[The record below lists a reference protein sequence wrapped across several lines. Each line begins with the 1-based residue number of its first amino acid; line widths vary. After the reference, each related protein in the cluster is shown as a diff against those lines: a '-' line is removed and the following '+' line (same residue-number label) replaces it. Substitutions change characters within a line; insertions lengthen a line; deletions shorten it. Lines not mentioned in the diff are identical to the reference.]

1 MFREPKT
8 CLRCVPTSSRIWWA
22 GQRRAYSTGKIPFFN
37 PLCIPFRMSYE
48 RWSWMK
54 WHAWNKPSN
63 TLVLNTGIVILLV
76 SNLPSV
82 LASQLLIVAQPS
94 SFHSSW
100 KNCCTIDQEIWSLLL
115 VLWDCNRF
123 HGVPC
128 KNNPKVPPVASR
140 KENIRIRA
148 VHLIDTA
155 YGGEKYRRSA
165 FRAQRLFAGWFQA
178 CWTIPTIPGDMGNK
192 NPTGHLKHF

>member
-1 MFREPKT
+1 MSRSKEGILNREDTFFLSIVYTFSYELWKMELNEVT
-8 CLRCVPTSSRIWWA
+8 CLK
-22 GQRRAYSTGKIPFFN
+22 Q
-37 PLCIPFRMSYE
+37 
-48 RWSWMK
+48 
-54 WHAWNKPSN
+54 PSN